1 MADSNRK
8 HHGSSSSRHST
19 KARDGDS
26 SPRMRRHEDSSADLG
41 SKHKRS
47 HTASRKAHERSGGHM
62 GGSNTQGSTPLLFFA
77 GNAKLKPFV
86 PSTEKRANHSSSS
99 NKHRNGREA
108 GGGYG
113 GSKSELGE
121 SMMRKGRKDDFSF
134 LTDDAEVREWEA
146 N

>member
-1 MADSNRK
+1 
-8 HHGSSSSRHST
+8 
-19 KARDGDS
+19 
-26 SPRMRRHEDSSADLG
+26 
-41 SKHKRS
+41 
-47 HTASRKAHERSGGHM
+47 M

-86 PSTEKRANHSSSS
+86 PSTEKRGLHSSSN
-99 NKHRNGREA
+99 NKHRSGREGA
-108 GGGYG
+108 GGYG

-121 SMMRKGRKDDFSF
+121 SKMTRGRKDDFAF